1 MFRAIF
7 SCRSTKELLNY
18 LEHAHIY
25 IYIAT
30 GDKPRMRIL
39 LKFQGRRGKINIP
52 EEIGKNYKKFGT
64 FLLKDDSGTI
74 IPAIESEKMHN
85 ATDINTTILRN
96 WIGGKGE
103 EPYTWD
109 TLVEC
114 LRDAELNGL
123 ANDIEEVLCYDSSH
137 EMDTGKT

>member
-1 MFRAIF
+1 MF
-7 SCRSTKELLNY
+7 NY

-30 GDKPRMRIL
+30 GDKPSMCIL
-39 LKFQGRRGKINIP
+39 LKFPGKCGKINIP
-52 EEIGKNYKKFGT
+52 EQIGTNYETFGT

-74 IPAIESEKMHN
+74 IPGIEREKMHN
-85 ATDINTTILRN
+85 ATEINKTILRK

-109 TLVEC
+109 TLVKC
-114 LRDAELNGL
+114 LRDADLNGL
-123 ANDIEEVLCYDSSH
+123 ANDIEAVLCYDCSH

>member
-1 MFRAIF
+1 MFRAMF

-18 LEHAHIY
+18 LEHAYIY

-30 GDKPRMRIL
+30 GDKPSMCTL
-39 LKFQGRRGKINIP
+39 LKFPGRRGKINIP
-52 EEIGKNYKKFGT
+52 EQIGKDYENFGT

-74 IPAIESEKMHN
+74 IPGIESTKMHDV
-85 ATDINTTILRN
+85 TEINKTILRN

-109 TLVEC
+109 TLVKC
-114 LRDAELNGL
+114 LRDADLNGL

>member
-1 MFRAIF
+1 
-7 SCRSTKELLNY
+7 
-18 LEHAHIY
+18 
-25 IYIAT
+25 
-30 GDKPRMRIL
+30 MRIL
-39 LKFQGRRGKINIP
+39 LKFPGRRGKINIP

-85 ATDINTTILRN
+85 ATEINTTILQI

-109 TLVEC
+109 TLVKC

-137 EMDTGKT
+137 KMDTGKT